1 MSIDTDRKSQDCD
14 VEEQEEAAM
23 RRIIRACMEDISS
36 EEVFQFSLR
45 CAVCGSLWK
54 SQPVR
59 FSKAG
64 MQPESEGKRVIFQT
78 LYQREREE
86 ACKRATTEA
95 LEYFSLCPICKRL
108 VCDHCFLMGEDI
120 DLCMDCAAFLQ
131 ERGEPVADVSAK
143 NA

>member
-1 MSIDTDRKSQDCD
+1 
-14 VEEQEEAAM
+14 M

-78 LYQREREE
+78 LYQRERED

-143 NA
+143 PAEADRRGGCV